1 MFLEKVTGKYIVN
14 GNTNQ
19 RSLLTRVVPAI
30 AGILFAALFMR
41 LGFWQLDRAD
51 EKVALQ
57 EAFDNPGSYQQVD
70 ERSEP
75 IYFTNLQ
82 VQGTYLPEQQILVD
96 NIVRN
101 GRLGYYVLS
110 PVEFARGEALLL
122 VNRGWIEKGTSA
134 IPDLALDEESTFL
147 RGRAGRL
154 PRVGIRPGEAF
165 EGSKEWPRVGV
176 WPTYDEIATELERPV
191 LTFLLLLDAEEPDG
205 FARQW
210 EPPQNSPSTHYGYA
224 FQWFAMAAAIIAILG
239 WQLRK
244 QRNRTND

>member
-14 GNTNQ
+14 SNTNQ
-19 RSLLTRVVPAI
+19 RRLLTRIVPPI

-41 LGFWQLDRAD
+41 LGFWQLDRAN

-75 IYFTNLQ
+75 LYFTNLQ
-82 VQGTYLPEQQILVD
+82 VQGNYLPDQQILID

-110 PVEFARGEALLL
+110 PVEFAQGEPLLL

-134 IPDLALDEESTFL
+134 KPDFALDEEFAVL

-165 EGSKEWPRVGV
+165 EGSQEWPRVGV
-176 WPTYDEIATELERPV
+176 WPTYDEIATQLERPV
-191 LTFLLLLDAEEPDG
+191 LTFVLLLDAEESGG
-205 FARQW
+205 FERQW

-244 QRNRTND
+244 RRNETND